1 MVIQK
6 YVKTDVRIPFI
17 SLHRTKKGMFMPV
30 SLRKSAHCAIT
41 ETPPK
46 LTINAPKVHFSSI
59 GDGLF
64 KREFTPHVISSIP
77 ESIDFTS

>member
-1 MVIQK
+1 MQK
-6 YVKTDVRIPFI
+6 YVKTAVRIPFI
-17 SLHRTKKGMFMPV
+17 ILQRTKNGMFIPV
-30 SLRKSAHCAIT
+30 SFRKSAHWAIT

-46 LTINAPKVHFSSI
+46 LTINAPKVHFSSS

-77 ESIDFTS
+77 ESIDLTS